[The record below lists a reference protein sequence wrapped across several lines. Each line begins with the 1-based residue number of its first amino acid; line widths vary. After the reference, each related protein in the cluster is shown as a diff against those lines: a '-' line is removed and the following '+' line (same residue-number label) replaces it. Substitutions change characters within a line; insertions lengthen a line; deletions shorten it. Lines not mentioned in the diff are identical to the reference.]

1 MHLRVVLREVKR
13 WQSDRLKNVV
23 LVELSLYE
31 RALSIFS
38 EWDI

>member
-1 MHLRVVLREVKR
+1 MHLRVVLREVKS

-23 LVELSLYE
+23 LVVLSLYE
-31 RALSIFS
+31 RALSILS

>member
-23 LVELSLYE
+23 LVVLSLDK